1 MPNSVELLK
10 KHGWN
15 VRVEHDAGTGAKFR
29 DRDYEI
35 AGAEIVSKE
44 SVFHSGL
51 FRKHNFLSVVELVF
65 LKYSLYRINILYES
79 SSPVITLYDY
89 FLIFSI
95 PIPFDCH
102 SYYYS
107 VPIILIY

>member
-1 MPNSVELLK
+1 MFFIRRVALVPNSVELLK

-44 SVFHSGL
+44 NVFQSGMYLHVWKNVSPSPPPPPGVESLL
-51 FRKHNFLSVVELVF
+51 FLTVQIV
-65 LKYSLYRINILYES
+65 
-79 SSPVITLYDY
+79 
-89 FLIFSI
+89 
-95 PIPFDCH
+95 
-102 SYYYS
+102 
-107 VPIILIY
+107 